1 MPDATNLRP
10 PASAI
15 RRTILE
21 MLHRSG
27 ASHLGPSMSVVEI
40 LNAIYARAG
49 RERIRL
55 HAADRDRVILS
66 KGHAA
71 AGLYATLWHWGLLGD
86 CDPAR
91 DYCQDGSKLAGHASH
106 ALPGVEHSTGA
117 LGHGLS
123 VAVGCAVGLRTSG
136 ASAARVYCVLG
147 DGELQEGSNWEAL
160 LLARTLRLRNLRVLI
175 DANGISSIRRTN
187 EVIDMEPLPELLVS
201 TGLAIQEVDG
211 HNPDAVGDAL
221 EAAESADTASVIVCR
236 TTKGRGVP
244 FAEDQPIWHYRS
256 LNEED
261 FRRALAALAEETGS
275 CAKEEALCG
284 RR

>member
-1 MPDATNLRP
+1 M
-10 PASAI
+10 SA
-15 RRTILE
+15 
-21 MLHRSG
+21 
-27 ASHLGPSMSVVEI
+27 VEI
-40 LNAIYARAG
+40 LNAIYARAA

-55 HAADRDRVILS
+55 RTADRDRVILS

-71 AGLYATLWHWGLLGD
+71 AALYATLWHWGLLGE

-91 DYCQDGSKLAGHASH
+91 DYCRDGSKLAGHASH
-106 ALPGVEHSTGA
+106 AVPGVEHSTGA
-117 LGHGLS
+117 LGHGLP
-123 VAVGCAVGLRTSG
+123 VAVGCAAGLRTLG

-160 LLARTLRLRNLRVLI
+160 LLARTLRLRNLCVLI

-187 EVIDMEPLPELLVS
+187 EVIHMEPLPELLAS
-201 TGLAIQEVDG
+201 TGLAVQEVDG
-211 HNPDAVGDAL
+211 HDADAVGDAL
-221 EAAESADTASVIVCR
+221 EAAEASDTASVIVCR

-244 FAEDQPIWHYRS
+244 FAEHQPIWHYRS

-275 CAKEEALCG
+275 FAKEEAPCG